1 MLEICEDVRSTGS
14 DEGSITARLSSRN
27 EHAFDEGDDV
37 VAPDESG
44 VASPVV
50 SL

>member
-1 MLEICEDVRSTGS
+1 MKNTGN
-14 DEGSITARLSSRN
+14 DEGSITTRLSARN
-27 EHAFDEGDDV
+27 EHEFDEGDDV

-44 VASPVV
+44 VASPEI